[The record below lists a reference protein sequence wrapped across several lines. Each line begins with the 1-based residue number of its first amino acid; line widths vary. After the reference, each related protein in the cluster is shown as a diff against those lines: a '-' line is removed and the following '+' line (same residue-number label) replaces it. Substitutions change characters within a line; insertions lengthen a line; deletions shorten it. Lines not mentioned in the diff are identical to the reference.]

1 MVPVAVARLGGS
13 ADGSVVGTAPA
24 DAFGVLEVA
33 YDDAT
38 VRALWDAVV
47 PPGLPARSGDPHE
60 PGLYGDLADVD
71 LDEQAVVLWSS
82 GESGSCPSW
91 FGGVRTEDD
100 VVRVTTAG
108 EGGTCTA
115 DYQPYQVL
123 VAVDRDDVPPPDEL
137 PSARGAFG
145 GGADHL
151 RLVVSAFPCCSAPG

>member
-1 MVPVAVARLGGS
+1 VPTAGATSSWGRVRPAVLALAAVALLPVGCGDGTTAAPPPASEPPLTPQTLAMVDGWRENLGGS

-33 YDDAT
+33 YDDST

-82 GESGSCPSW
+82 GESGSCPS
-91 FGGVRTEDD
+91 
-100 VVRVTTAG
+100 
-108 EGGTCTA
+108 
-115 DYQPYQVL
+115 
-123 VAVDRDDVPPPDEL
+123 
-137 PSARGAFG
+137 
-145 GGADHL
+145 
-151 RLVVSAFPCCSAPG
+151 